1 MCTETFMKIQ
11 QLDCENSYKLLTL
24 WPDTSKMEMVYPLG
38 SVNLPSKSPS
48 LPNRVLYLLRTNDN
62 IGLLEAPEE
71 QKHLN

>member
-11 QLDCENSYKLLTL
+11 QLDCENSYELLTL
-24 WPDTSKMEMVYPLG
+24 PLG